1 MDGVSA
7 VRAYTLLAV
16 VALLAGG
23 WMLNEAPSTGFDEDE
38 STLRLESDFAAE
50 PAIRSYYYV
59 SNAAYITGLCE

>member
-23 WMLNEAPSTGFDEDE
+23 WMLNEAPSAEFDEYE
-38 STLRLESDFAAE
+38 SSMLPLSDFAAE
-50 PAIRSYYYV
+50 G
-59 SNAAYITGLCE
+59 AAEGDEDTQGDDQDDRQ